1 MLDHFIYSLNAT
13 LPVFLIIALGWGLR
27 CANLLGEGFVLTANK
42 LTYTVTLPVM
52 LFLEIAQMDAGALLD
67 LKFLGFGFFSSLA
80 CILLIWAGARLFLKD
95 KSMVGSFVQGSYRGS
110 AALLGVALMQN
121 IYGSAA
127 YAPSMILS
135 VAPLYNIM
143 AVIILML
150 EGKREGQEGK
160 KHQAK
165 QALIGVLKN
174 PILWGILLGLPF
186 AALGITFPRAI
197 IASLESVG
205 ELATPLALLAIGAS
219 FQIDAAK
226 SCLKPAL
233 IATFLKLVGQVAVFL
248 PLAIWLGFREQQLVA
263 ILVMFASPTAAA
275 SYIMSVNLDN
285 DGELSSSIIVYTTL
299 FSAVTIT
306 AWIFLLRSLALI

>member
-1 MLDHFIYSLNAT
+1 M
-13 LPVFLIIALGWGLR
+13 
-27 CANLLGEGFVLTANK
+27 
-42 LTYTVTLPVM
+42 
-52 LFLEIAQMDAGALLD
+52 
-67 LKFLGFGFFSSLA
+67 
-80 CILLIWAGARLFLKD
+80 
-95 KSMVGSFVQGSYRGS
+95 
-110 AALLGVALMQN
+110 
-121 IYGSAA
+121 
-127 YAPSMILS
+127 
-135 VAPLYNIM
+135 
-143 AVIILML
+143 
-150 EGKREGQEGK
+150 
-160 KHQAK
+160 
-165 QALIGVLKN
+165 
-174 PILWGILLGLPF
+174 
-186 AALGITFPRAI
+186 
-197 IASLESVG
+197 G

-233 IATFLKLVGQVAVFL
+233 IATFLKLVGQAAVFL

>member
-1 MLDHFIYSLNAT
+1 
-13 LPVFLIIALGWGLR
+13 
-27 CANLLGEGFVLTANK
+27 
-42 LTYTVTLPVM
+42 
-52 LFLEIAQMDAGALLD
+52 
-67 LKFLGFGFFSSLA
+67 
-80 CILLIWAGARLFLKD
+80 
-95 KSMVGSFVQGSYRGS
+95 MVGSFVQGSYRGS